1 MEHSEFIEEL
11 EIRLQDQMK
20 GGTAFSIRAQ
30 TMQKNGEEHKEILY
44 CRAGDTWGLPLPTEE
59 AYDDFLEGIPIE
71 KIAQK
76 MVKLMKRY
84 TEVVPRKWRTELALL
99 PENIIPVLIP
109 SEGNE
114 ALLGTIPHIPFYDLQ
129 ITFKFRVIDENGCD
143 TVNVTNE
150 YIREQGWTEKE
161 LLDLSLNNE
170 IFKESALFA
179 RMSEK
184 AEEMAVLAKAD
195 ELEQLKDFREHALLL
210 TNIYFDFGAASV
222 LNQELMC
229 RIADKFG
236 ENMYI
241 IPADIEAC
249 MLVSESDLA
258 EKDVQEILDCFNR
271 FSPAPEKKLS
281 DHIYYFDRE
290 KREIQQ
296 IPRPEE
302 KMEKHPVPVSDKRR
316 R

>member
-1 MEHSEFIEEL
+1 MEYSEFIEEL
-11 EIRLQDQMK
+11 EISLQDQMK
-20 GGTAFSIRAQ
+20 GETAFSFRAQ

-59 AYDDFLEGIPIE
+59 AYDDFLEGTPLE
-71 KIAQK
+71 KIAKK

-84 TEVVPRKWRTELALL
+84 TEVVPRKWKIEPALL

-114 ALLGTIPHIPFYDLQ
+114 ALLETIPHIPFYDLQ
-129 ITFKFRVIDENGCD
+129 IIFRFRVPCGDGCE

-150 YIREQGWTEKE
+150 YIREQGWTEQE

-179 RMSEK
+179 HMSEN
-184 AEEMAVLAKAD
+184 AQEMAALTKAD
-195 ELEQLKDFREHALLL
+195 NLEQLKDFRERALLL

-229 RIADKFG
+229 RIADMFG

-249 MLVSESDLA
+249 MLVAESDLA

-281 DHIYYFDRE
+281 DHIYYFDRD

-302 KMEKHPVPVSDKRR
+302 KIEKHPIPVSDKQRR
-316 R
+316 

>member
-1 MEHSEFIEEL
+1 MEYSEFIEEL
-11 EIRLQDQMK
+11 EISLQDQMK
-20 GGTAFSIRAQ
+20 GETAFSIRAQ

-44 CRAGDTWGLPLPTEE
+44 CRAGETWGLPLPTKE

-84 TEVVPRKWRTELALL
+84 TEVVPRKWRTEPALL

-114 ALLGTIPHIPFYDLQ
+114 ALLETVPHIPFYDLQ
-129 ITFKFRVIDENGCD
+129 IIFRFRVPGGDGCE

-150 YIREQGWTEKE
+150 YIREQGWTEQE

-179 RMSEK
+179 HMSEN
-184 AEEMAVLAKAD
+184 AQEMAALTKAD
-195 ELEQLKDFREHALLL
+195 NLEQLKDFRERALLL

-229 RIADKFG
+229 RIADMFG

-249 MLVSESDLA
+249 MLVAESDLA
-258 EKDVQEILDCFNR
+258 EKDVQEILDSFNR

-281 DHIYYFDRE
+281 DHIYYFDRD
-290 KREIQQ
+290 KKEIRQLA
-296 IPRPEE
+296 RPEE
-302 KMEKHPVPVSDKRR
+302 KIEKRPVQVSDKGRR
-316 R
+316 

>member
-1 MEHSEFIEEL
+1 MEYSEFVEEL
-11 EIRLQDQMK
+11 EISLQDQMK
-20 GGTAFSIRAQ
+20 GETAFSFRAQ

-44 CRAGDTWGLPLPTEE
+44 CRAGDTWGLPLPTKE

-84 TEVVPRKWRTELALL
+84 TEVVPRKWKIEPALL

-114 ALLGTIPHIPFYDLQ
+114 ALLETIPHIPFYDLQ
-129 ITFKFRVIDENGCD
+129 ITFKFRVTDENGCD

-150 YIREQGWTEKE
+150 YIREQGWTEQE

-170 IFKESALFA
+170 VFKESALFA
-179 RMSEK
+179 HMSEN
-184 AEEMAVLAKAD
+184 AQEMAALTKAD
-195 ELEQLKDFREHALLL
+195 NLEQLKDFRERALLL

-229 RIADKFG
+229 RIADIFG

-302 KMEKHPVPVSDKRR
+302 NMEKHPVPVSDKRR

>member
-11 EIRLQDQMK
+11 EISLQDQMK

-44 CRAGDTWGLPLPTEE
+44 CRAGETWGLPLPTEE

>member
-1 MEHSEFIEEL
+1 MEYSEFVEEL
-11 EIRLQDQMK
+11 EISLQDQMK
-20 GGTAFSIRAQ
+20 GETAFSFRAQ
-30 TMQKNGEEHKEILY
+30 TIQKNGEEHKEILY

-84 TEVVPRKWRTELALL
+84 TEVVPRKWKIEPALL

-114 ALLGTIPHIPFYDLQ
+114 ALLETVPHIPFYDLQ
-129 ITFKFRVIDENGCD
+129 IIFRFRVPGGDGCE

-150 YIREQGWTEKE
+150 YIREQGWTEQE

-179 RMSEK
+179 HMSEN
-184 AEEMAVLAKAD
+184 AQEMAALTKAD
-195 ELEQLKDFREHALLL
+195 NLEQLKDFRERALLL

-229 RIADKFG
+229 RIADIFG

-241 IPADIEAC
+241 ILADIEAC
-249 MLVSESDLA
+249 MLVAESDLA

-281 DHIYYFDRE
+281 DHIYYFDRD

-296 IPRPEE
+296 IPCPEE
-302 KMEKHPVPVSDKRR
+302 KIEKHPIPVSDRQRR
-316 R
+316 